1 MFTYCLIMSPRRE
14 VTSPALLY
22 LSFISSYFW
31 SVYSLISLRYSVTDK
46 PFKLEKG
53 SFLLRLTPALRS
65 SFMPNAQLLLL
76 ESSLLPAAVLR
87 VPSTD
92 LLMDIFLEAL
102 TGADAFDE
110 RPVNVAF
117 AVYYIVKW
125 LK

>member
-1 MFTYCLIMSPRRE
+1 
-14 VTSPALLY
+14 
-22 LSFISSYFW
+22 
-31 SVYSLISLRYSVTDK
+31 
-46 PFKLEKG
+46 
-53 SFLLRLTPALRS
+53 
-65 SFMPNAQLLLL
+65 MPNAQLLLL